1 MALMSATAFCRAAT
15 HYAYTIRDKVSENE
29 RVMNQI
35 ANNSSEQAMLGDFN
49 KALDDAVL
57 DSNDAQQ
64 NQMMQLLS
72 DPTRATRFAKI
83 VFDLLKLGDN

>member
-1 MALMSATAFCRAAT
+1 
-15 HYAYTIRDKVSENE
+15 
-29 RVMNQI
+29 
-35 ANNSSEQAMLGDFN
+35 MLGDFN

-83 VFDLLKLGDN
+83 VFDLLKLGYN